1 MQDLTELAHD
11 GKLKVGGDYVYSLE
25 ERRRR
30 ARSVNKRV
38 PKADIA
44 KTNAVAKQIGAG
56 KIKVKPIV
64 KF

>member
-1 MQDLTELAHD
+1 MH
-11 GKLKVGGDYVYSLE
+11 GKLKVGGDYVYSLKNNGVGLGT
-25 ERRRR
+25 
-30 ARSVNKRV
+30 VNKKV

-44 KTNAVAKQIGAG
+44 KTNAIAKQIGAG